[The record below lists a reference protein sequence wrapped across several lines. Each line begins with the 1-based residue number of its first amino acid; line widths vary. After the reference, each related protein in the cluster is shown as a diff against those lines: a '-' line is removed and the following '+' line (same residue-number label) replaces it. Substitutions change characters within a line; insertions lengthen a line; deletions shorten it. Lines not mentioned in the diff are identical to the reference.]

1 MNHLTLKEVVM
12 TVNKSPIHPH
22 LVRRVPEQFSWIDHR
37 LVRERYIDHLSHRG
51 AILYLFLV
59 TVSDNQGLSYYGEPT
74 LQKRLGLQAG
84 ELQDAREELIKLQ
97 LIAFKKPLYQVL
109 PLDPRREVVSTNGEA
124 SSVGEILQQIMG
136 GGS

>member
-1 MNHLTLKEVVM
+1 M
-12 TVNKSPIHPH
+12 TVNKTPIHPH

-37 LVRERYIDHLSHRG
+37 LVRERYIDHLSHR
-51 AILYLFLV
+51 AAALYLFLV

-74 LQKRLGLQAG
+74 LQKRLGLEAG
-84 ELQDAREELIKLQ
+84 ELHGAREELIGHK

-109 PLDPRREVVSTNGEA
+109 PLEQRREVAANDGEA
-124 SSVGEILQQIMG
+124 SSVGEILQQLMIG

>member
-1 MNHLTLKEVVM
+1 M

-37 LVRERYIDHLSHRG
+37 LVRERYIDSLSHR
-51 AILYLFLV
+51 AAALYLFLV

-74 LQKRLGLQAG
+74 LQKRLGLAAD
-84 ELQDAREELIKLQ
+84 ELHGTREELIKFQ

-109 PLDPRREVVSTNGEA
+109 PLDPRREVVSTSIKTGSTKNGVR
-124 SSVGEILQQIMG
+124 SCFLLFLLN
-136 GGS
+136 